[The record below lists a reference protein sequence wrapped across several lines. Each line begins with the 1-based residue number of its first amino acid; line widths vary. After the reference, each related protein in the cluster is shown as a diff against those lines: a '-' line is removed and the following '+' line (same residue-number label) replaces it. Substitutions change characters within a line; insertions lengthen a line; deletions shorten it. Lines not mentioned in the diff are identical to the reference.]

1 MCRVSEEIAHDQ
13 ICSCAGWEVF
23 GIKYAVSE
31 PLSTVLSQVA
41 EGSYQAVASLLWKLK
56 RSEHSLSASWLALN
70 SMQRAIGQVSAT
82 AKQHN
87 IFLPGQHEPH
97 AAAAHG
103 VCLLSASQLLQRCG
117 MCNSDQA

>member
-1 MCRVSEEIAHDQ
+1 MTCAGPQNRLAHDQ
-13 ICSCAGWEVF
+13 RWFNAGWEVF

-56 RSEHSLSASWLALN
+56 RAEHSLSASWLALN
-70 SMQRAIGQVSAT
+70 SMQRTIGQVSAT

-87 IFLPGQHEPH
+87 IFLPGKHDIHP
-97 AAAAHG
+97 AAAHR
-103 VCLLSASQLLQRCG
+103 LRSA
-117 MCNSDQA
+117 